1 MNAYKKRNDLPVY
14 LFHEGTN
21 YKSYELLGTKPA
33 KRQGQAG
40 VLFRVWAPHAQSVS
54 VVGDFNDWD
63 KTAHPMSKI
72 SQGIWE
78 AFIPEIKRY
87 ALYKYCVT
95 GCDGVER
102 LKCDPYAYH
111 IQTRPE
117 TASMFYDISRYAWKD
132 SRWMER
138 RKLQKHLSCP
148 LNIYEVHLGSW
159 RRYEDGSFFDYR
171 KLADELVPYVQEM
184 GYTHIELL
192 PVTEHPFDGSW
203 GYQVTGY
210 YAPTS
215 RYGTPKD
222 FMYFVNKCHENNI
235 GVIMDWVP
243 GHFPKDAP
251 GLISFDGAPC
261 YEYDDVQK
269 AQQPQWGTMVFDFGR
284 PEVQSFL
291 ISNAMFWVEEYHI
304 DGLRVDAVASML
316 YLDYGREPWQWSPN
330 AHGGH
335 ENLEAVEF
343 LKKLNSAILT
353 EHSDVLM
360 IAEESSTWPLI
371 TKPPFVGGLGFNF
384 KWNMGWMNDI
394 LSYIS
399 LDPIYRSYNHDKIT
413 FSLMYAFSENF
424 ILPISHDEVVHGKCS
439 LISKMPGDYSQKFAG
454 VRTFLG
460 YMMAHP
466 GKKLLFMGQEF
477 GQFIEWNE
485 NQQLDWL
492 LLDYESHRKL
502 RQFVCDLNHFYRGNA
517 PLWEIDNSWDG
528 FQWLV
533 PDDVSQCVVAMRRTD
548 EDGNDVIAICNFTPV
563 ERDSYRIGVPIQQ
576 DYEIVLNSDAVKY
589 GGTGVR
595 QPAVLHTQD
604 VPMHGKSCSIVL
616 NIPPMCSMFLR
627 PVKKTVKKISKGYI
641 ASHKGEDSAGEA
653 PKASKAP
660 EAPNEQ
666 GAPAQRKEKKS
677 SAKRK

>member
-1 MNAYKKRNDLPVY
+1 M
-14 LFHEGTN
+14 
-21 YKSYELLGTKPA
+21 
-33 KRQGQAG
+33 
-40 VLFRVWAPHAQSVS
+40 FRVWAPHAQSVS

-63 KTAHPMSKI
+63 KAANPMSKI

-78 AFIPEIKRY
+78 VFVPDLKRY
-87 ALYKYCVT
+87 ALYKYCVV

-102 LKCDPYAYH
+102 LKCDPYAHH

-117 TASMFYDISRYAWKD
+117 TASIFYDISLFSWKD

-159 RRYEDGSFFDYR
+159 KRYEDGNFFDYR

-222 FMYFVNKCHENNI
+222 FMYFVNKCHENSI

-243 GHFPKDAP
+243 GHFPKDEP
-251 GLISFDGAPC
+251 GLVCFDGAPC
-261 YEYDDVQK
+261 YEYDDIQK
-269 AQQPQWGTMVFDFGR
+269 AEQPQWGTRVFDFGR

-330 AHGGH
+330 VHGGR

-360 IAEESSTWPLI
+360 IAEESSAWPLV

-439 LISKMPGDYSQKFAG
+439 LISKMPGDYNQKFAG

-492 LLDYESHRKL
+492 LLDYDSHRKL
-502 RQFVCDLNHFYRGNA
+502 HRFVHDLNHFYRDNA

-563 ERDSYRIGVPIQQ
+563 ERDGYRIGVPAQQ
-576 DYEIVLNSDAVKY
+576 EYEIVLNSDQTKY
-589 GGTGVR
+589 GGTGVK
-595 QPAVLHTQD
+595 QPAILRTQE

-616 NIPPMCSMFLR
+616 DIPPMCAMFLR
-627 PVKKTVKKISKGYI
+627 PVKKTVKKVSKFCV
-641 ASHKGEDSAGEA
+641 EQVLE
-653 PKASKAP
+653 P
-660 EAPNEQ
+660 EAKR
-666 GAPAQRKEKKS
+666 PAKKKTA
-677 SAKRK
+677 AKTAKTKTSQKS